1 MLLDFDPDVCAKFHT
16 LKSKSSKNDLS
27 DSQFLMFL
35 LDHFE
40 AHQSDD
46 SWISDQCDSKVE
58 PSIVKTEDL
67 NFPKMCPECNFCT
80 ASSELLNDHFEEA
93 HLEVGNFSCTCGN
106 SYAKLPDFL
115 RHYVDC
121 PVAATDLQD
130 TDSQVPR
137 KRRKRSQSD
146 LDTSSCVSKIQS
158 VDMCDTSPEV
168 YHSYRHPS
176 VSPIPGPSKDK
187 PFGCPK
193 CLKGFKSKSLLDQHM
208 HLHYPPRYKCR
219 WCGNVYRWPPVYYHH
234 KQKCKKRP
242 LHVFSL
248 NGTQDST
255 FGASPSRFNETCISK
270 EQLSQA
276 QKTFA
281 QFMQLHAMPL
291 PLPLSF
297 DVQPPSSIFSDVL
310 PPCSMTCICTEV
322 FPNFQSYIEHTKN
335 CQSILSASSIS
346 EKVIPHA
353 MFPLALNADP
363 PRSSVPDSIDPE
375 PQLADIVSSKEAP
388 ICQSPINNGIFTC
401 SICSK
406 DFTSK
411 LSLKQHVDGK
421 HRAEGKY
428 LCPTCGKRYR
438 WGASFYYH
446 KKTCVVAAVERVMT
460 EQPSELLAS
469 HT

>member
-1 MLLDFDPDVCAKFHT
+1 MLLDVDPDVCAKFHT
-16 LKSKSSKNDLS
+16 LKSKSPKNDLS

-58 PSIVKTEDL
+58 PSVVKAEGL
-67 NFPKMCPECNFCT
+67 NVPKTCPECNFCT

-93 HLEVGNFSCTCGN
+93 HLET
-106 SYAKLPDFL
+106 
-115 RHYVDC
+115 
-121 PVAATDLQD
+121 LQD

-146 LDTSSCVSKIQS
+146 LDSSCSVSKIQS
-158 VDMCDTSPEV
+158 VDMCDTSPEI

-255 FGASPSRFNETCISK
+255 FDASPSRFDETCISK

-322 FPNFQSYIEHTKN
+322 FPNFQSYIEHTKT

-363 PRSSVPDSIDPE
+363 PRSSVPDSVNPE
-375 PQLADIVSSKEAP
+375 PRLTDIASSKEAP
-388 ICQSPINNGIFTC
+388 VCQSPINNGIFTC

-446 KKTCVVAAVERVMT
+446 KKTCVVAAVDRVMT